1 MHQGRCRGITTLG
14 LCTDFWQA
22 TVRNFKR
29 AVLVERYLV
38 WFRFGRIAIAP
49 LREVASYHQ
58 QGALLAARTSLAHD
72 RMSDS
77 DDGDDDDDD
86 GRPILG
92 VFQLPLLAAG
102 QAESSDDDD
111 DDAAPLEAASNRTRS
126 PQSAPAG
133 PSSAADEPVE
143 DEAAEASLLPSA
155 EDALEDDAA
164 GAFLKVSHSVDVP
177 AMQGFEDP
185 SEAAARKPSTGAE
198 KAALYSENAA
208 KCLAARDQAPS
219 ANRKRKPG
227 SEAVDGGHFRSEANA
242 RKNSGK
248 VKGEFKK
255 RPERQRE
262 H

>member
-1 MHQGRCRGITTLG
+1 MPALPAQRADRRLRRHTS
-14 LCTDFWQA
+14 A
-22 TVRNFKR
+22 T
-29 AVLVERYLV
+29 A
-38 WFRFGRIAIAP
+38 
-49 LREVASYHQ
+49 
-58 QGALLAARTSLAHD
+58 LAHD

-77 DDGDDDDDD
+77 DDDEDD

-111 DDAAPLEAASNRTRS
+111 DDAAPLEAASNGTRS

-133 PSSAADEPVE
+133 PSSTADEPVE
-143 DEAAEASLLPSA
+143 DEPVEDEPAEASLLPSA
-155 EDALEDDAA
+155 EDALEDDEA

-198 KAALYSENAA
+198 KAALYTENAA

-227 SEAVDGGHFRSEANA
+227 SESVDGGHFRSEANA

>member
-1 MHQGRCRGITTLG
+1 
-14 LCTDFWQA
+14 
-22 TVRNFKR
+22 
-29 AVLVERYLV
+29 
-38 WFRFGRIAIAP
+38 
-49 LREVASYHQ
+49 
-58 QGALLAARTSLAHD
+58 
-72 RMSDS
+72 MSDS
-77 DDGDDDDDD
+77 DDDDDDE
-86 GRPILG
+86 GPPVLG

-102 QAESSDDDD
+102 QVESSDDDD
-111 DDAAPLEAASNRTRS
+111 DAAAPLEAASNGTRS

-133 PSSAADEPVE
+133 PSSTAEEPVE
-143 DEAAEASLLPSA
+143 DEPAEASLLPSA
-155 EDALEDDAA
+155 EDALEDDQA

-219 ANRKRKPG
+219 ANRKRKSG

>member
-1 MHQGRCRGITTLG
+1 MHVLATLPAQRAYRRLRGTA
-14 LCTDFWQA
+14 A
-22 TVRNFKR
+22 T
-29 AVLVERYLV
+29 A
-38 WFRFGRIAIAP
+38 
-49 LREVASYHQ
+49 H
-58 QGALLAARTSLAHD
+58 AHD

-77 DDGDDDDDD
+77 DDDEDD

-102 QAESSDDDD
+102 QVESSDDDD
-111 DDAAPLEAASNRTRS
+111 DAAAPLEAASNGTRS

-133 PSSAADEPVE
+133 PSSTAEEPVE
-143 DEAAEASLLPSA
+143 DEPAEASLLPSA
-155 EDALEDDAA
+155 EDALEDDQA

-219 ANRKRKPG
+219 ANRKRKSG

>member
-1 MHQGRCRGITTLG
+1 
-14 LCTDFWQA
+14 
-22 TVRNFKR
+22 
-29 AVLVERYLV
+29 
-38 WFRFGRIAIAP
+38 
-49 LREVASYHQ
+49 
-58 QGALLAARTSLAHD
+58 
-72 RMSDS
+72 MSDS
-77 DDGDDDDDD
+77 DDDDDDE
-86 GRPILG
+86 GPPVLG
-92 VFQLPLLAAG
+92 VFQLPLLAVG

-111 DDAAPLEAASNRTRS
+111 DDAAPPEAASNGTRS
-126 PQSAPAG
+126 PRSAPAG

-143 DEAAEASLLPSA
+143 TDEPEEASLLPSA

-185 SEAAARKPSTGAE
+185 SEAAARKPSTGAD
-198 KAALYSENAA
+198 KAALYTENAA

-242 RKNSGK
+242 KKNAGK

-255 RPERQRE
+255 RKEGQRE